1 MGKTQKYLAEALG
14 TFTLVGIGSFAIV
27 SAGGA
32 ATSAQV
38 VEIAFGFGL
47 ALLVGLY
54 AFGEVSGG
62 HFNPAVSLGMVLD
75 RRLSMDDLIGYWVSQ
90 FIGAIAASLVVLIA
104 FDDTAVGGT
113 VTQASDNWAAIVVE
127 FVMTALFVAVI
138 LQSTKSERVRGTALV
153 AIPLTLLAIHVAIV
167 PISGSSVNPARS
179 FGPALVA
186 TDFHDYWIYL
196 IFPMLGAILGWV
208 LHKVIVVGD
217 TNLRDDLEVAR
228 GAMRRSDAETGPGE
242 PPAAAPETD

>member
-32 ATSAQV
+32 GQPAGV

-62 HFNPAVSLGMVLD
+62 HYNPAVSLAMFLD
-75 RRLSMDDLIGYWVSQ
+75 RRLEMDDLFGYWVAQ
-90 FIGAIAASLVVLIA
+90 FAGAVGASLVVLIA
-104 FDDTAVGGT
+104 YDDTT
-113 VTQASDNWAAIVVE
+113 VAATTTQPSDTWAAIVVE
-127 FVMTALFVAVI
+127 LMMTALFVAVI
-138 LQSTKSERVRGTALV
+138 LQSTKSERFTGTALI
-153 AIPLTLLAIHVAIV
+153 AIPLTLLAIHVAII

-179 FGPALVA
+179 FGPALVG
-186 TDFHDYWIYL
+186 TEFHDYWIYL
-196 IFPMLGAILGWV
+196 IFPTVGAVVGWII
-208 LHKVIVVGD
+208 HRVIVVGD
-217 TNLRDDLEVAR
+217 ANLRDDLEVAR
-228 GAMRRSDAETGPGE
+228 QSMRRNEGD
-242 PPAAAPETD
+242 PPEAP

>member
-32 ATSAQV
+32 VTSAQV
-38 VEIAFGFGL
+38 LEIAFGFGL

-62 HFNPAVSLGMVLD
+62 HYNPAVSLGMFLD
-75 RRLSMDDLIGYWVSQ
+75 RRLAMDDLIGYWIAQ
-90 FIGAIAASLVVLIA
+90 FAGAIAASVVVLIA
-104 FDDTAVGGT
+104 YDDST
-113 VTQASDNWAAIVVE
+113 VAATTTQASDNWAAIVVE
-127 FVMTALFVAVI
+127 FLMTALFVAVI
-138 LQSTKSERVRGTALV
+138 LQSTKSERVRGTALL
-153 AIPLTLLAIHVAIV
+153 AIPLTLLAIHVAII

-179 FGPALVA
+179 FGPALVG
-186 TDFHDYWIYL
+186 TEFHDYWIYL

-208 LHKVIVVGD
+208 LHKVVIEGD
-217 TNLRDDLEVAR
+217 TNLRDDIDAAR
-228 GAMRRSDAETGPGE
+228 NSMRRGGEGDRPAGTPEAPGE
-242 PPAAAPETD
+242 TS